1 MTAPLEPLSPA
12 FHKAVVER
20 IRASVEAAGV
30 DGMLVLDTPNV
41 VYATGFFHSA
51 NERPMGLWVPRRGA
65 PSLLVPLLELENAAA
80 TWISDVRTYE
90 EFPGEVH
97 PVRWMVASVGA
108 RRLMVDTL
116 SAAVHQAL
124 ARDVDAIVLTDL
136 VERLRAVKG
145 PAELALVRAAARYAD
160 AVLDAIRARTADI
173 VRGGGT
179 ELDILS
185 AGLSAAAAMQKA
197 ELGPAFGHTK
207 VGLTGTVHTGPRAA
221 LPHGKVIARR
231 PDPGDTMIAGIGAS
245 VGGYHAE
252 SGITLILGE
261 PTADQRHCLTAAAA
275 ANDAAVAAL
284 RPGTPCRAV
293 NDAALAELR
302 AAGLGDAIRHR
313 IGHAM
318 GVQGHEGPWLAPG
331 DDTPVAVG
339 MVFSNE
345 PGIYRP
351 GIDGYR
357 TINTMIVT
365 ETGVEV
371 PSTFQA
377 RHPLDARVVPL

>member
-1 MTAPLEPLSPA
+1 VTAPLEPLSPA

-20 IRASVEAAGV
+20 IRSSVEAAGV
-30 DGMLVLDTPNV
+30 DGMLILDTANV
-41 VYATGFFHSA
+41 IYATGFFHSA
-51 NERPMGLWVPRRGA
+51 NERPMGLWVPRRGP
-65 PSLLVPLLELENAAA
+65 PSLLVPHLELENAAA
-80 TWISDVRTYE
+80 TWITDVRTYE

-108 RRLMVDTL
+108 RRLLIDNL

-124 ARDVDAIVLTDL
+124 VRDVDTLVLTDV
-136 VERLRAVKG
+136 VERLRAIKG
-145 PAELALVRAAARYAD
+145 AAELALVRAAARHAD
-160 AVLDAIRARTADI
+160 AVLDAIRAQAADI

-179 ELDILS
+179 EIDILA
-185 AGLSAAAAMQKA
+185 AGLSAGAALQKA
-197 ELGPAFGHTK
+197 ELGVAFGHTK

-221 LPHGKVIARR
+221 LPHGKTMARR
-231 PDPGDTMIAGIGAS
+231 PDPGDTLIAGIGAS

-252 SGITLILGE
+252 SGVTLILGE
-261 PTADQRHCLTAAAA
+261 ASADKRRCLVAAAA

-284 RPGTPCRAV
+284 RPGTPCKAV
-293 NDAALAELR
+293 NEAALAELR

-377 RHPLDARVVPL
+377 RHSLDARVVPL